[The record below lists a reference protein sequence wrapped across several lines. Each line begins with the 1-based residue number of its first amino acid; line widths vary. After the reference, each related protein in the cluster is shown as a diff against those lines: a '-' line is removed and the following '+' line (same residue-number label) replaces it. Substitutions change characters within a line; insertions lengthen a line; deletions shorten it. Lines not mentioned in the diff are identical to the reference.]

1 MTCINCYIAGNLV
14 ISYVVMTSG
23 NVKTIKYI
31 LYNVKT
37 LRILNGLLQSK
48 DIYAVFLVVFRL
60 KTHL

>member
-1 MTCINCYIAGNLV
+1 M

-37 LRILNGLLQSK
+37 LRILSGLLQSK